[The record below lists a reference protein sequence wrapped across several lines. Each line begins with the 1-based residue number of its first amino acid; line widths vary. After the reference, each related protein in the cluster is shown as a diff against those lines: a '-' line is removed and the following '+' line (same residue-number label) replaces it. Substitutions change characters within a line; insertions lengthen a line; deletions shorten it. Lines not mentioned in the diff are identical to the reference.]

1 MDLKFKVNLLYSES
15 KKWVG
20 LLREEKG
27 FYLYSCCKFFMAE
40 IKFKVP
46 EDFREF
52 FKVDPLLLQ
61 IAFQRFVEEKL
72 EEFKE
77 LERIA
82 AKSKL
87 TEEEALELGKLV
99 NKSLAKRY
107 ERLLGKK

>member
-1 MDLKFKVNLLYSES
+1 M
-15 KKWVG
+15 
-20 LLREEKG
+20 
-27 FYLYSCCKFFMAE
+27 ME

-46 EDFREF
+46 EDFGEF

-61 IAFQRFVEEKL
+61 MAFQKFVEEKL

-77 LERIA
+77 IERIV
-82 AKSKL
+82 AKSEL

-107 ERLLGKK
+107 ERFFRKVI

>member
-1 MDLKFKVNLLYSES
+1 
-15 KKWVG
+15 
-20 LLREEKG
+20 
-27 FYLYSCCKFFMAE
+27 MAE

-61 IAFQRFVEEKL
+61 IAFQKFIEEKL
-72 EEFKE
+72 EEFRE
-77 LERIA
+77 LERIV

-107 ERLLGKK
+107 ERLFRKK

>member
-1 MDLKFKVNLLYSES
+1 
-15 KKWVG
+15 
-20 LLREEKG
+20 
-27 FYLYSCCKFFMAE
+27 MAE

-82 AKSKL
+82 AKSEL

>member
-1 MDLKFKVNLLYSES
+1 LGKWGKARVTGSREKLLFIFSLKL
-15 KKWVG
+15 
-20 LLREEKG
+20 
-27 FYLYSCCKFFMAE
+27 FMAE
-40 IKFKVP
+40 IKFKIP

-61 IAFQRFVEEKL
+61 IAFQKFIEEKL
-72 EEFKE
+72 EEFRE
-77 LERIA
+77 LERIV

-107 ERLLGKK
+107 EKLLAKK

>member
-1 MDLKFKVNLLYSES
+1 
-15 KKWVG
+15 
-20 LLREEKG
+20 
-27 FYLYSCCKFFMAE
+27 MAE

-61 IAFQRFVEEKL
+61 IAFQKFIEEKL

-77 LERIA
+77 LERIV

-107 ERLLGKK
+107 ERLLWKK

>member
-1 MDLKFKVNLLYSES
+1 
-15 KKWVG
+15 
-20 LLREEKG
+20 
-27 FYLYSCCKFFMAE
+27 MAE

>member
-1 MDLKFKVNLLYSES
+1 ML
-15 KKWVG
+15 
-20 LLREEKG
+20 
-27 FYLYSCCKFFMAE
+27 FMAE

-61 IAFQRFVEEKL
+61 IAFQKFIEEKL

-77 LERIA
+77 LERIVE
-82 AKSKL
+82 KSEL

-107 ERLLGKK
+107 EMLLGKK

>member
-1 MDLKFKVNLLYSES
+1 
-15 KKWVG
+15 
-20 LLREEKG
+20 
-27 FYLYSCCKFFMAE
+27 MAE

-61 IAFQRFVEEKL
+61 IAFQKFIEEKL
-72 EEFKE
+72 EEFRE
-77 LERIA
+77 LERIV

>member
-1 MDLKFKVNLLYSES
+1 
-15 KKWVG
+15 
-20 LLREEKG
+20 
-27 FYLYSCCKFFMAE
+27 MAE

-61 IAFQRFVEEKL
+61 IAFQKFIEENL

-77 LERIA
+77 LERIV
-82 AKSKL
+82 AKSEL

-107 ERLLGKK
+107 ERLLWK

>member
-1 MDLKFKVNLLYSES
+1 
-15 KKWVG
+15 
-20 LLREEKG
+20 
-27 FYLYSCCKFFMAE
+27 MAE

-46 EDFREF
+46 KDFGEF

-61 IAFQRFVEEKL
+61 ITFQRFIDEKFD
-72 EEFKE
+72 EFKE
-77 LERIA
+77 IERIV